1 MTMVHRPDSLEGV
14 TAMTTDKFIL
24 THSAALQAKYGAAGL
39 AKIETAVRALIKADA
54 KRGIDSCLLYLDK
67 ATDMAPYG
75 GPIPAAKVTG
85 RDVKLAI
92 DKLCAAGAPHYLM
105 LLGGP
110 DIIPLV
116 PLQNPAFG
124 PNGDDDKSVPSDLPY
139 ACATPY
145 SADPSRFMGPT
156 RVVGRLPDLIGAKQP
171 SLLTRLLY
179 AAARA
184 KSLPRS
190 EYESAFNLSAEIWH
204 QSTELSVAN
213 TFGST
218 AKVNTVPPGTYRWNK
233 GQLAAR
239 MHFIN
244 CHGGD
249 ASPDFYGQPT
259 GIEDYPISQHAP
271 WLNGKITGGTVVA
284 AECCF
289 GGQLW
294 DPADAGGGTP
304 MPIAYMQDGA
314 LGFFG
319 STNTAYGPSEGNG
332 SADLIC
338 QYFLQQILSG
348 ASMGRAALEAR
359 LKFAAGKTHLDPFDL
374 KTLAQFYLLGDP
386 SVQPVAPSSH
396 ALTKTA
402 AFRKAFSATKDRTV
416 RQLRRERLERDGKHL
431 AKVLPKLKK
440 VKSAA
445 SPLVT
450 VALDAMARE
459 TGMGPQV
466 DRLAFQLQ
474 SASGPLRHIHVLKG
488 RKAIDDRGSPVVRVV
503 ALIATEEDGQLIHVR
518 RLHSR

>member
-1 MTMVHRPDSLEGV
+1 MV
-14 TAMTTDKFIL
+14 TDKFIL
-24 THSAALQAKYGAAGL
+24 THSAALQAKYGAAGV
-39 AKIETAVRALIKADA
+39 AKIETAVRTLIKADA
-54 KRGIDSCLLYLDK
+54 RRGIGSRLLCLDK
-67 ATDMAPYG
+67 AADMAAYG
-75 GPIPAAKVTG
+75 GPIPTTKVTG

-92 DKLCAAGAPHYLM
+92 DKLCATEAPHYLM

-110 DIIPLV
+110 DIVPLV

-124 PNGDDDKSVPSDLPY
+124 PKGDDDKSVPSDLPY

-145 SADPSRFMGPT
+145 STDPSRFMGPT
-156 RVVGRLPDLIGAKQP
+156 RVVSRLPDLMGAKQP
-171 SLLTRLLY
+171 TLLTRFLS

-184 KSLPRS
+184 KPLARS
-190 EYESAFNLSAEIWH
+190 AYESAFSLSAEIWH

-213 TFGST
+213 TFGAA
-218 AKVNTVPPGTYRWNK
+218 AKVNTVPPGTYKWSK

-249 ASPDFYGQPT
+249 TSPDFYGQPT
-259 GIEDYPISQHAP
+259 GVEDFPISHHAP
-271 WLNGKITGGTVVA
+271 WLGGKITSGTVVA

-294 DPADAGGGTP
+294 DPVDAGGGVP

-396 ALTKTA
+396 ALAKTA

-445 SPLVT
+445 SASVS

-459 TGMGPQV
+459 TGLGARV
-466 DRLAFQLQ
+466 DRLAFLLQ
-474 SASGPLRHIHVLKG
+474 SATGPQRHIHVLKG
-488 RKAIDDRGSPVVRVV
+488 RKAIDKPGSPMMGVV

>member
-1 MTMVHRPDSLEGV
+1 M
-14 TAMTTDKFIL
+14 ATDKFIL
-24 THSAALQAKYGAAGL
+24 THSAALLAKYGAAGL
-39 AKIETAVRALIKADA
+39 AKIEAAIQTLVKADA
-54 KRGIDSCLLYLDK
+54 KRGISSRLLNLDK
-67 ATDMAPYG
+67 AADMATYG
-75 GPIPAAKVTG
+75 GPIPVAKASG

-92 DKLCAAGAPHYLM
+92 DKLCAAEAPHYLM

-110 DIIPLV
+110 DIVPLV
-116 PLQNPAFG
+116 DLKNPAFG
-124 PNGDDDKSVPSDLPY
+124 PEGDDDKAVPSDLPY
-139 ACATPY
+139 ACAAPY
-145 SADPSRFMGPT
+145 STDPSRYMGPT
-156 RVVGRLPDLIGAKQP
+156 RVLGRLPDLVGAKQP
-171 SLLTRLLY
+171 TLLIRFLR
-179 AAARA
+179 AAALS
-184 KSLPRS
+184 KPLPRTA
-190 EYESAFNLSAEIWH
+190 YESAFSLSAEIWH
-204 QSTELSVAN
+204 RSTELSVAN
-213 TFGST
+213 TFGAA
-218 AKVNTVPPGTYRWNK
+218 AKVNTVPPGTYKWSK

-249 ASPDFYGQPT
+249 TSADFYGQPT
-259 GIEDYPISQHAP
+259 GVEDYPVSHHAP
-271 WLNGKITGGTVVA
+271 WINGKITGGTVVA

-294 DPADAGGGTP
+294 NPTDAGGGVP
-304 MPIAYMQDGA
+304 MPIAYLQDGA

-338 QYFLQQILSG
+338 QYFLQQILGG

-396 ALTKTA
+396 ALAKTV

-416 RQLRRERLERDGKHL
+416 RQLRRERMERDGRHL

-440 VKSAA
+440 VESGASA
-445 SPLVT
+445 SVV
-450 VALDAMARE
+450 VALNAMARE
-459 TGMGPQV
+459 TGLGSQM
-466 DRLAFQLQ
+466 DRLSFQLL
-474 SASGPLRHIHVLKG
+474 SASGPKRHIHVLQ
-488 RKAIDDRGSPVVRVV
+488 GSTVTDKPSGPVVRVV

>member
-1 MTMVHRPDSLEGV
+1 M
-14 TAMTTDKFIL
+14 ATDKFIL
-24 THSAALQAKYGAAGL
+24 THSAALQAKYGAPGL
-39 AKIETAVRALIKADA
+39 AKIELAVRTLIKSDA
-54 KRGIDSCLLYLDK
+54 KRGISTRLLCLDK
-67 ATDMAPYG
+67 AAEMAAYG
-75 GPIPAAKVTG
+75 GPVPANKSTA
-85 RDVKLAI
+85 RDVKLAV
-92 DKLCAAGAPHYLM
+92 DKLYAAETPHYLM

-110 DIIPLV
+110 DIVPLV

-124 PNGDDDKSVPSDLPY
+124 PNGDDDKTVPSDLPY
-139 ACATPY
+139 ACAAPY
-145 SADPSRFMGPT
+145 STDPSRFMGPT

-171 SLLTRLLY
+171 TLLTRFLN

-184 KSLPRS
+184 KPLPRS
-190 EYESAFNLSAEIWH
+190 AYESAFSLSAEIWH

-213 TFGST
+213 TFGAA
-218 AKVNTVPPGTYRWNK
+218 AKVNTVPPSSYKWSK

-244 CHGGD
+244 CHGN
-249 ASPDFYGQPT
+249 ASSVDFYGQPT
-259 GIEDYPISQHAP
+259 GVEDYPISHHAP
-271 WLNGKITGGTVVA
+271 WINGKITAGTVVA
-284 AECCF
+284 VECCF

-294 DPADAGGGTP
+294 DPVDAGGGVP
-304 MPIAYMQDGA
+304 MPIAYLQDGA

-338 QYFLQQILSG
+338 QYFLQQVLLG
-348 ASMGRAALEAR
+348 ASMGRATLEAR

-396 ALTKTA
+396 ALAKTA
-402 AFRKAFSATKDRTV
+402 AFRKAFSSTKDRTV

-431 AKVLPKLKK
+431 AKSLPKLKK

-445 SPLVT
+445 AASVR
-450 VALDAMARE
+450 VALQAMARQ
-459 TGMGPQV
+459 TGLGSEV
-466 DRLAFQLQ
+466 DHLAFQLQ
-474 SASGPLRHIHVLKG
+474 SVSGPKRHIHVLKG
-488 RKAIDDRGSPVVRVV
+488 RKLVGDGSNSVVRVV